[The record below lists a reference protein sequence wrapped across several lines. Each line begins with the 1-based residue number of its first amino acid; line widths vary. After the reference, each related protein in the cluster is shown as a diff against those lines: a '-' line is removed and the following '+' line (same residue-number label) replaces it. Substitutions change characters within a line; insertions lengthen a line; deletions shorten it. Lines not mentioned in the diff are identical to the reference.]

1 MGANVLNRSTE
12 ILKGVVL
19 TLVCAL
25 ALYFLFQNAGVMRVC
40 AGVCLFLFSMLLL
53 EQCFKL
59 LSGGILDHFLNRV
72 ADKNW
77 RSFTFGF
84 VLATLVQSS
93 GLVTVIA
100 VSFLSAGLIT
110 LASGVAMV
118 YGVNLSAA
126 CTTWIVGYFGVQA
139 EISLYSMPFIIV
151 GVIFYLTKSPRTKG
165 VGLFFLS
172 LGLLFLGIAWMKS
185 GFETFKDTLNLAAY
199 AMPGLKGL
207 LIYTVIG
214 LLVTAITQSS
224 HATITLAI
232 TALTVG
238 QIDYMTAVGI
248 SIGAAVGST
257 IFTVIGSFNANIEGK
272 KIAASHV
279 IFKLI
284 CAFFAISLV
293 NQYLWLTDWIAPR
306 IGIADDDYVYKLAI
320 FMSLF
325 NLLGVLLLTPFIA
338 QMCRFLNR
346 LMPAKASANGVD
358 GPRYLNDDALVY
370 ATSALKSLEMEMGH
384 LLDNTLEIIARM
396 IGFTPEEIN
405 SDEHAHIMVQ
415 NQGAPAPIDFQELY
429 TTKFKL
435 LYSEI
440 IDYGVRAAQAQG
452 MTDDRVVLLSD
463 MRRACIIMAAAVKKS
478 QQLQEN
484 MLRYGYS
491 SNALIREEYS
501 HIRRNLIRVIRLVK
515 AIRDAK
521 TPQDKEASIK
531 RFSELKNKFDA
542 IGSDSIDTLIR
553 NRLVTDIVAT
563 SIMNDNANS
572 RSIAKNLR
580 HVTEIM
586 TRTQES
592 VDE

>member
-1 MGANVLNRSTE
+1 MRANALNRSTE

-77 RSFTFGF
+77 KSFTFGF

-110 LASGVAMV
+110 LAAGVAMV

-214 LLVTAITQSS
+214 LLATAITQSS

-257 IFTVIGSFNANIEGK
+257 IFTVIG
-272 KIAASHV
+272 H
-279 IFKLI
+279 
-284 CAFFAISLV
+284 
-293 NQYLWLTDWIAPR
+293 
-306 IGIADDDYVYKLAI
+306 
-320 FMSLF
+320 
-325 NLLGVLLLTPFIA
+325 
-338 QMCRFLNR
+338 
-346 LMPAKASANGVD
+346 
-358 GPRYLNDDALVY
+358 
-370 ATSALKSLEMEMGH
+370 
-384 LLDNTLEIIARM
+384 
-396 IGFTPEEIN
+396 
-405 SDEHAHIMVQ
+405 
-415 NQGAPAPIDFQELY
+415 
-429 TTKFKL
+429 
-435 LYSEI
+435 
-440 IDYGVRAAQAQG
+440 
-452 MTDDRVVLLSD
+452 RV
-463 MRRACIIMAAAVKKS
+463 
-478 QQLQEN
+478 
-484 MLRYGYS
+484 
-491 SNALIREEYS
+491 
-501 HIRRNLIRVIRLVK
+501 
-515 AIRDAK
+515 
-521 TPQDKEASIK
+521 
-531 RFSELKNKFDA
+531 F
-542 IGSDSIDTLIR
+542 
-553 NRLVTDIVAT
+553 
-563 SIMNDNANS
+563 
-572 RSIAKNLR
+572 
-580 HVTEIM
+580 
-586 TRTQES
+586 
-592 VDE
+592 